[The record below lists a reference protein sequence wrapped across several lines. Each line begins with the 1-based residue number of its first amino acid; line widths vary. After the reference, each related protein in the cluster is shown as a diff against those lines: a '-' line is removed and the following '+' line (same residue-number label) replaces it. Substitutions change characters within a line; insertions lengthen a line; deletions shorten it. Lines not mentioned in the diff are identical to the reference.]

1 MANTQEDRIKY
12 CECMEDIK
20 RRIAVI
26 KEFVSD
32 GNTLGREDFDYEL
45 VCIHLRKILELIAFG
60 SLIANQEKYSEAH
73 ENYIKHR
80 KIDPLL
86 DNIAKINPDF
96 YPKPLKPPI
105 TLSSGVKHFEE
116 SDKNF
121 LTRDE
126 FTKLLNLCNLVLHVW
141 NPYTPRERKVNFEI
155 PVLEWVNKI
164 QWLLDIHC
172 IRLVDKQDV
181 MVVVMHEEHDG
192 KVHAY
197 YGEGVPESEAQEL
210 NA

>member
-1 MANTQEDRIKY
+1 MAKTQEDRIKY
-12 CECMEDIK
+12 CECMEDVK

-26 KEFVSD
+26 RQFVGE

-86 DNIAKINPDF
+86 DNIAKLNPDF

-105 TLSSGVKHFEE
+105 TLSSGGKHFED

-164 QWLLDIHC
+164 QCLLDIHC
-172 IRLVDKQDV
+172 IRLVGQDV
-181 MVVVMHEEHDG
+181 MVVVMNEQHDG

-197 YGEGVPESEAQEL
+197 YGAGVPESATQEL